1 MAKEEKKKGEREGG
15 EKKKPAKKH
24 LHSIHT
30 EQAEDGSYVHHHTYK
45 AKKSDAHTEP
55 TRMNAATSQSPD
67 EAGQHVAEQFAMND
81 QGAGGGQQEEEPEA
95 AGAPDAGGG
104 AAAMPGQ

>member
-1 MAKEEKKKGEREGG
+1 MAKEEKKPKSEGEGG

-45 AKKSDAHTEP
+45 TKKSDAHTEP

-81 QGAGGGQQEEEPEA
+81 QGGGQQEEEPA
-95 AGAPDAGGG
+95 GAGAPDAGGG
-104 AAAMPGQ
+104 TPQMPGQ